1 MYHTSLAQAAINNKE
16 KKVMKASRIINLV
29 VAILNLICFI
39 WFAIQGILNHD
50 AYQMSV
56 ACVDV
61 ILGLYFLEKADKR

>member
-1 MYHTSLAQAAINNKE
+1 
-16 KKVMKASRIINLV
+16 MKANKIINLV

-39 WFAIQGILNHD
+39 WFAIRGTLNHD

>member
-1 MYHTSLAQAAINNKE
+1 
-16 KKVMKASRIINLV
+16 MKASKIINLV